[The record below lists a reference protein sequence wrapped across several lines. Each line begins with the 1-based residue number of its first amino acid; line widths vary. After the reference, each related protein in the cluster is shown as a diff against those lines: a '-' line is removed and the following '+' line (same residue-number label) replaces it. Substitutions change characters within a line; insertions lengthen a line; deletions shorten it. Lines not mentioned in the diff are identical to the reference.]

1 MQGKKQKIRYVFTQ
15 REQKTG
21 SVVAD
26 VASVGRLCHKRLPA
40 TGKARS
46 PTVTVVTLMVVVILL
61 LTMASAILQDI
72 LSDVEQFQSEV
83 NSVLTAEQ
91 LDADSIQQLLNSD
104 VIAKID
110 LPEHIELQRVTT
122 ALYLFVTNSAAAWHS
137 NYEQMLLVKK
147 H

>member
-1 MQGKKQKIRYVFTQ
+1 
-15 REQKTG
+15 
-21 SVVAD
+21 
-26 VASVGRLCHKRLPA
+26 
-40 TGKARS
+40 
-46 PTVTVVTLMVVVILL
+46 MVVVILL

-147 H
+147 HWPCYIFEYWTTDLDQCEILVQCNASDDSLV